1 MRQVSNY
8 VSNVNN
14 IFSVNAN
21 SLQNAQSTHPDFAME
36 PKFLL
41 GSSFAI
47 KIAGQP
53 VTLVN
58 FAAMYPGG
66 ATEANTSI
74 VATLENLSVA
84 SATLGTTASNS
95 ITFAVTKASLDAIAN
110 AYSQAAGNREMVT
123 IEATI
128 ATDSLVTGQFY
139 FQPASGTTA
148 GNWGDILTFQQP
160 ITFTSTSA
168 PSIVEIG
175 GGNSSSNAIG
185 LITLNNIRASDN
197 FTVSITASSI
207 DSNAKFVSNIM
218 ANNSAAAGA

>member
-1 MRQVSNY
+1 MEQVSRY
-8 VSNVNN
+8 VSNRNNAFTVN
-14 IFSVNAN
+14 VN
-21 SLQNAQSTHPDFAME
+21 SLQNSQSTSPEFAME
-36 PKFLL
+36 PKMLL

-53 VTLVN
+53 VTLTK

-66 ATEANTSI
+66 ATEANTDI
-74 VATLENLSVA
+74 VATLENLYVA
-84 SATLGTTASNS
+84 SATLGTTSCNS

-123 IEATI
+123 VEATI

-139 FQPASGTTA
+139 FQPATGTTA
-148 GNWGDILTFQQP
+148 GNWGDILTFQDAV
-160 ITFTSTSA
+160 TFTSTSE
-168 PSIVEIG
+168 PSIEEIG

-185 LITLNNIRASDN
+185 LITFNNIRASNN
-197 FTVSITASSI
+197 FNVSITASNI

-218 ANNSAAAGA
+218 ANNSAAGA